1 MMIETDLAGLSVRR
15 QCHLIGLNRSTLYYT
30 PATESE
36 FNLKL
41 MRLID
46 EEYTRRPFYGRPR
59 LTNYLRRL
67 GYEINPKRVRRLMQ
81 KMGLEAVYPKPK
93 TTLSA
98 REHKKYPYLLRGV
111 EIGRAN
117 QVWSADITYVPM
129 PQGFMYLMAIIDWYS
144 RYVIGWELSN
154 TLDGEFCLVALER
167 ALSENQPE
175 IFNTDQGVQFT
186 AEAFTSTL
194 DEAGIRISMDGR
206 GRALDNIFVERL
218 WRSVKYEDI
227 YIKEYADVTELEAGL
242 NSYFGFYNEQR
253 PHQSL
258 AYRTPAEVHFGL

>member
-1 MMIETDLAGLSVRR
+1 MIEPELASLSVRR

-30 PATESE
+30 LATESE

-46 EEYTRRPFYGRPR
+46 EEYTRRPFFGRPR
-59 LTNYLRRL
+59 LTDYLRRL

-81 KMGLEAVYPKPK
+81 KMGLEAIYPKPK
-93 TTLSA
+93 TTRSD
-98 REHKKYPYLLRGV
+98 REHKKYPYLLRGLS
-111 EIGRAN
+111 ISRTN
-117 QVWSADITYVPM
+117 QVWSADITYLPM
-129 PQGFMYLMAIIDWYS
+129 PRGFMYLMAIIDWYS

-154 TLDGEFCLVALER
+154 TLDGEFCLVGLER
-167 ALSENQPE
+167 ALSENRPE

-194 DEAGIRISMDGR
+194 EDAGIRISMDGK

-227 YIKEYADVTELEAGL
+227 YIKEYADVAELEVGL
-242 NSYFGFYNEQR
+242 KSYFDFYNEER

-258 AYRTPAEVHFGL
+258 SYRTPSEVHFGL